1 MIKNF
6 KNFKEIKEKLQNIF
20 SKSDSNNESNDKL
33 KKRQSNITLVIAGG
47 ILLTLLFAINYVQ
60 SKAVKKSESKEE
72 QDTNSKLELGVSSL
86 DKDKMWRNHFE
97 DNLRKNKQI
106 FEDKLNKID
115 SDFQEQKQEITDNT
129 KQEMLTLKTELDL
142 AKNEL
147 RSAAMELERVAGL
160 LENREKPE
168 EEQDQGKISIV
179 QIEKQKEFDRPK
191 DANLYIPETSYVSG
205 VLVGGIAVS
214 TGINAP
220 DENTTPVVI
229 RLIGRGNLP
238 RGFKTDVSNCR
249 ILGSSYGDLSSE
261 RAIIRAEKMVCIDKK
276 TNLVTTSDIAGT
288 VHGSDGMNGIK
299 GQVIATSSKHIK
311 NAMIGGV
318 ISGLSQSAKG
328 QDGLNITSGGALST
342 AKKGVGKMAGEGI
355 LSGTS
360 SAAEKISDY
369 YLRLAESM
377 SPILTIPGGA
387 RVDIVFLKGFYI
399 GELGTHKKIEQER
412 KVNKV
417 ELSDEDE

>member
-1 MIKNF
+1 MP
-6 KNFKEIKEKLQNIF
+6 
-20 SKSDSNNESNDKL
+20 KSGSDNESNDKL
-33 KKRQSNITLVIAGG
+33 KNKQSNILLVIAGG
-47 ILLTLLFAINYVQ
+47 VLITLLCAINYLQ
-60 SKAVKKSESKEE
+60 NKTTKKAEKGE
-72 QDTNSKLELGVSSL
+72 QEINSKLEIASQSL
-86 DKDKMWRNHFE
+86 DTDKMWRNHFE
-97 DNLRKNKQI
+97 DNLRKNKQV
-106 FEDKLNKID
+106 FEERINKID
-115 SDFQEQKQEITDNT
+115 SDFQEQKQEIEGNT
-129 KQEMLTLKTELDL
+129 KEEISALKTELKL
-142 AKNEL
+142 AKDEL
-147 RSAAMELERVAGL
+147 RSAAIELGRVSSL
-160 LENREKPE
+160 LLTQDKPE
-168 EEQDQGKISIV
+168 NIEDEGKISV
-179 QIEKQKEFDRPK
+179 TNVEKQAEYDRPK

-238 RGFKTDVSNCR
+238 RGFKTNISNCR

-276 TNLVTTSDIAGT
+276 TNLVTTSNIAGT

-299 GQVIATSSKHIK
+299 GQVTATSSKHIK
-311 NAMIGGV
+311 NAMIGGI

-328 QDGLNITSGGALST
+328 QEGMQITSAGALST
-342 AKKGVGKMAGEGI
+342 AKKGVKQMAGEGI

-360 SAAEKISDY
+360 NAAEKISDY

-387 RVDIVFLKGFYI
+387 RVDVVFLKGFYI
-399 GELGTHKKIEQER
+399 GELGTHKKILQER
-412 KVNKV
+412 KINKE
-417 ELSDEDE
+417 ELLDDDE